1 VNDDPK
7 PSSYRSH
14 PEQYRWAAR
23 DFRKGDRVVF
33 VGPPDEQLQPA
44 VISQPAEHK
53 LLGKIGTVMMGL
65 SEDIRCHPDDP
76 ESDAIWIRFDD
87 DKHPLRQVS
96 CAWLVRE
103 GDIDR
108 AMRDKFA

>member
-1 VNDDPK
+1 
-7 PSSYRSH
+7 
-14 PEQYRWAAR
+14 
-23 DFRKGDRVVF
+23 
-33 VGPPDEQLQPA
+33 
-44 VISQPAEHK
+44 
-53 LLGKIGTVMMGL
+53 MMGL